1 MTDKTWKTAITEIEP
16 NKIKLRGYPLD
27 ELMGNRSFADV
38 VYLALRGELPTPK
51 VGKLIDA
58 MLVSSIDHG
67 VTPPSVLTAMTV
79 ASTGASLNSAVAA
92 GILAISKFHGG
103 AIEACMG
110 ILQEAKGLVDS
121 GRSTDEA
128 AESLVSSYK
137 EKKKRMSGFGHR
149 VHTND
154 PRTPRLFELAEEA
167 EHSGIYI
174 ELIKAIE
181 GVLEKSAG
189 KKLPVNVDG
198 AIAAVLCELDFWKN
212 LANAFF
218 IMARVPGL
226 VAHVAEEQERQRPM
240 RTIISA
246 EHEYDG
252 PAERHLE
259 E

>member
-16 NKIKLRGYPLD
+16 NKIKLRGYPLN
-27 ELMGNRSFADV
+27 ELMGNVSYAEA

-58 MLVSSIDHG
+58 ILVASIDHG
-67 VTPPSVLTAMTV
+67 VTPPSAVTAMTV

-103 AIEACMG
+103 AIEASMG
-110 ILQEAKGLVDS
+110 ILQEAKELVD
-121 GRSTDEA
+121 GGKSTDEA
-128 AESLVSSYK
+128 AETLVASYK
-137 EKKKRMSGFGHR
+137 DKKKRMSGFGHR

-154 PRTPRLFELAEEA
+154 PRTARLFELAEEA
-167 EHSGIYI
+167 EQSGIYI

-181 GVLEKSAG
+181 SGLANSTG
-189 KKLPVNVDG
+189 KKLPINVDG
-198 AIAAVLCELDFWKN
+198 AIAALLCELDFWKN

>member
-1 MTDKTWKTAITEIEP
+1 MTEKRWKTAITEIEP
-16 NKIKLRGYPLD
+16 NKIKLRGYPLN
-27 ELMGNRSFADV
+27 ELMGNSSFAEV

-51 VGKLIDA
+51 VGRLIDA

-67 VTPPSVLTAMTV
+67 VTPPSAVTAMTV
-79 ASTGASLNSAVAA
+79 ASTGAPLNSAVAA

-103 AIEACMG
+103 AIEACMD
-110 ILQEAKGLVDS
+110 ILQEAKELVD
-121 GRSTDEA
+121 GGKLVNEA
-128 AESLVSSYK
+128 AESIVNSYR

-167 EHSGIYI
+167 GQSGIYI
-174 ELIKAIE
+174 ELIKAVE
-181 GVLEKSAG
+181 SALANSTG
-189 KKLPVNVDG
+189 KKLPINVDG
-198 AIAAVLCELDFWKN
+198 AIAALLCELDFWKY

-240 RTIISA
+240 RTINSA

>member
-1 MTDKTWKTAITEIEP
+1 MTEKRWKTAITEIEP
-16 NKIKLRGYPLD
+16 NKIKLRGYPLN
-27 ELMGNRSFADV
+27 ELMGNISFAEA

-67 VTPPSVLTAMTV
+67 VTPPSALTAMTV
-79 ASTGASLNSAVAA
+79 ASTGAPLNSAVAA

-110 ILQEAKGLVDS
+110 ILQEAKELVDGGKS
-121 GRSTDEA
+121 VNEA
-128 AESLVSSYK
+128 ADLLVSSYK

-154 PRTPRLFELAEEA
+154 PRTSRLFELAEEA
-167 EHSGIYI
+167 GQSGIYI
-174 ELIKAIE
+174 ELIKAVE
-181 GVLEKSAG
+181 SALENSAG
-189 KKLPVNVDG
+189 KKLPINIDG
-198 AIAAVLCELDFWKN
+198 AIASLLCELDFWKN

-240 RTIISA
+240 RTINSA